1 MVSIMQLKT
10 SMQLAEDR
18 IEAYIFYNSH
28 KVSLLFRIHQMS
40 LLLLLQY
47 LTKLAVF
54 VQVYLKQTMYIL
66 RIARILLG
74 VSFLIA
80 RPTFSFL
87 EYSI

>member
-1 MVSIMQLKT
+1 
-10 SMQLAEDR
+10 
-18 IEAYIFYNSH
+18 
-28 KVSLLFRIHQMS
+28 
-40 LLLLLQY
+40 
-47 LTKLAVF
+47 
-54 VQVYLKQTMYIL
+54 VQVYLNQAMHIL